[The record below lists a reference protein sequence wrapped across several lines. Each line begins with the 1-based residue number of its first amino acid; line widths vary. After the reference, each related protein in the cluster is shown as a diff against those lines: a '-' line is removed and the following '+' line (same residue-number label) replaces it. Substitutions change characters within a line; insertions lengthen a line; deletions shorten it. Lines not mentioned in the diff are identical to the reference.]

1 MSELYNE
8 VYNDFYHYS
17 GSVIMNRAI
26 CDVRDML
33 KPSARMLMYS
43 QEHIT
48 KNRPNKPF
56 VKSARVVGD
65 ALGHYYYHGDIS
77 CYGTYMRM
85 AKPFAMRYPLED
97 CQGNSGTITATR
109 DEAASRYTE
118 LRLSKLAGNLFTD
131 IEKKTVSEWDN
142 SFDDTDIYP
151 RVLPSKGFYNIV
163 NGSTGIGVGLA
174 SSIPQFNIKEV
185 NEALIKLLENPNID
199 FNEIYCEPDFATG
212 AIILNGNEVKESLR
226 AGKGAAIKMRAII
239 EYEEKDNVLRA
250 KELPYGVYTNTIS
263 EQIQKLLEEHPNCG
277 IEKINDGS
285 GKTPDYLIYLS
296 KKASVSKVLK
306 LLYKYTSLQ
315 SFYSINMNM
324 LDEGRYPKTFGWKE
338 ALQAYLNHEKV
349 VYRKGFEYDL
359 QKILDRLHI
368 IDGLLKAIANIDKV
382 VHTIKSSSNT
392 IVANKA
398 LQKLLNIDE
407 IQAKAILDIK
417 LARLAHMEINK
428 LENEKVELE
437 TEKSKIEAI
446 LADEN
451 LLNKE
456 IEKGLK
462 EVSDKFGDARRTRIL
477 NIENEEDEVKE
488 VEDLMVSIT
497 SSNNFYVNTTSSLY
511 TSGRRTKGEKIKG
524 TAKNEYVID
533 TSVGNNKNDF
543 LLFSDKGKVYK
554 FNFAKCE
561 TKTMISFF
569 DMIHLEEDENIV
581 RIKNVD
587 KSADF
592 VIFTT
597 HNGYIKKSSI
607 NEYSNITKRGIIA
620 IKLEPNDYIVGI
632 DFVKDEPIA
641 IVTNDGYFA
650 LRDTLSIRPTGR
662 TTRGIKAINLK
673 NDDKIAAAHK
683 TFKNGKEIMILTS
696 GGKCNRIS
704 VNEYNVSSNAIR
716 GKKVITL
723 DCNDKVIDFVM
734 IHPNQ
739 NEVIITYKK
748 TQNKFKI
755 EDIALTNRG
764 SKGVKVAND
773 KPLHIF

>member
-1 MSELYNE
+1 
-8 VYNDFYHYS
+8 
-17 GSVIMNRAI
+17 
-26 CDVRDML
+26 
-33 KPSARMLMYS
+33 
-43 QEHIT
+43 
-48 KNRPNKPF
+48 
-56 VKSARVVGD
+56 
-65 ALGHYYYHGDIS
+65 
-77 CYGTYMRM
+77 
-85 AKPFAMRYPLED
+85 
-97 CQGNSGTITATR
+97 
-109 DEAASRYTE
+109 
-118 LRLSKLAGNLFTD
+118 
-131 IEKKTVSEWDN
+131 
-142 SFDDTDIYP
+142 
-151 RVLPSKGFYNIV
+151 
-163 NGSTGIGVGLA
+163 
-174 SSIPQFNIKEV
+174 
-185 NEALIKLLENPNID
+185 
-199 FNEIYCEPDFATG
+199 
-212 AIILNGNEVKESLR
+212 
-226 AGKGAAIKMRAII
+226 MRAVI
-239 EYEEKDNVLRA
+239 EYEEKDNVLCV

-263 EQIQKLLEEHPNCG
+263 EQIQKLLEEQPNCG

-338 ALQAYLNHEKV
+338 ALQAHLDHEKV
-349 VYRKGFEYDL
+349 VYRRGFEYDL
-359 QKILDRLHI
+359 QKVLDRLHI
-368 IDGLLKAIANIDKV
+368 ISALLKAIANIDEV

-392 IVANKA
+392 IAANKA
-398 LQKLLNIDE
+398 LRELLNIDE

-417 LARLAHMEINK
+417 LARLAHMEIDK
-428 LENEKVELE
+428 LKNEEVELE
-437 TEKSKIEAI
+437 LEKDKIEAI
-446 LADEN
+446 LASED

-462 EVSDKFGDARRTRIL
+462 KVSDRFGDARRTQIL
-477 NIENEEDEVKE
+477 SIEKEEDEIKE

-524 TAKNEYVID
+524 TAKDEYVID

-561 TKTMISFF
+561 TKTITSFF
-569 DMIHLEEDENIV
+569 EMIRLDNEENIV

-592 VIFTT
+592 VVFTT

-607 NEYSNITKRGIIA
+607 NEYNNITKRGIIA

-641 IVTNDGYFA
+641 IITTNGYFV
-650 LRDTLSIRPTGR
+650 LRDTLSVRPTGR
-662 TTRGIKAINLK
+662 ATRGIKAVNLK
-673 NDDKIAAAHK
+673 ENDKIAAAHK
-683 TFKNGKEIMILTS
+683 MFKGGKEVMTLTS
-696 GGKCNRIS
+696 EGKCNRVSID
-704 VNEYNVSSNAIR
+704 EYEISSNAIR
-716 GKKVITL
+716 GKKIITL
-723 DCNDKVIDFVM
+723 GGDKVTDFVM
-734 IHPNQ
+734 IRPNQ

-748 TQNKFKI
+748 TQNKFKVG
-755 EDIALTNRG
+755 DIALTNRG